1 MNKQINVSE
10 LDFDNIKNN
19 LKNFLKGQ
27 STLSDYDFEGSGLS
41 ILVDLLAYNTHYNS
55 LYTNMAL
62 NESFLDTASKR
73 ESVVS
78 LATML
83 GYTPRSAK
91 CATAIIDLIISNP
104 TLTPSVA
111 TLPKY
116 SAFSSSLNGK
126 SYFFYNTEDI
136 PIVPINGVYRANAIE
151 IKEGIPNYETYVVSD
166 TVRYIVSNKNVDID
180 TIKVTVK
187 ESNSST
193 AIESFN
199 LANDIVEVKSTDS
212 VFFIKEIYDNNFEI
226 TFGNGKFGKALTN
239 GNIVRIEYFIT
250 NRAEA
255 NDIRQFALTRMITE
269 LGGSSFV
276 ITVMP
281 SSGGD
286 EPETA
291 SEIRFNAPK
300 LLNSHNRAVTA
311 NDYLSVLKANYTN
324 IDTINVWGG
333 EDNIPPVYGKVFMCI
348 KPKYTSKLSASEK
361 ELIKVDLLKN
371 RNVIGVT
378 PEFVDPNY
386 INLQVDIVAHYDK
399 TLTTRTKNDLISAI
413 DIVVRDFNDNTLK
426 KFESVF
432 RYSNFL
438 KIIDAV
444 DPSILSNITNV
455 LIRRPVNVFFN
466 TKTPYTID
474 LHNPIYSAGVP
485 EEAVTTTGFYITGDT
500 TTIFYM
506 EDDGV
511 GNLKKYSLD
520 SAYNKIYSAGTF
532 GVVDYSGGT
541 ISLTEVSISRLV
553 DNKFEFLIKPA
564 SNDVISRQH
573 NIVQLDTNN
582 INIDAVVDSMV
593 SGSSNYVFTK
603 SR

>member
-1 MNKQINVSE
+1 
-10 LDFDNIKNN
+10 
-19 LKNFLKGQ
+19 
-27 STLSDYDFEGSGLS
+27 
-41 ILVDLLAYNTHYNS
+41 
-55 LYTNMAL
+55 MAL

-78 LATML
+78 LASTL

-91 CATAIIDLIISNP
+91 CATAVVDLIISNP
-104 TLTPSVA
+104 TLTPASA
-111 TLPKY
+111 ILPKY
-116 SAFSSSLNGK
+116 SAFSCNSNGNP
-126 SYFFYNTEDI
+126 YFFYNTEDI

-151 IKEGIPNYETYVVSD
+151 IKEGIPNYETYTVSD
-166 TVRYIVSNKNVDID
+166 TTKYIISNKNVDID
-180 TIKVTVK
+180 TVKIFVK
-187 ESNSST
+187 ESSSST
-193 AIESFN
+193 N
-199 LANDIVEVKSTDS
+199 VTTYTLANDILNVKSTDT
-212 VFFIKEIYDNNFEI
+212 VFFLREIYDNNFEV
-226 TFGNGKFGKALTN
+226 TFGNNKLGKALTN
-239 GNIVRIEYFIT
+239 GNIVTIEYFIT
-250 NRAEA
+250 NRADA
-255 NDIRQFALTRMITE
+255 NDIRQFALTRSIIE

-311 NDYLSVLKANYTN
+311 NDYLSVIKANYTN

-348 KPKYTSKLSASEK
+348 KPKYSNKLSTSEK

-378 PEFVDPNY
+378 PEFVDPSY

-399 TLTTRTKNDLISAI
+399 AATTRTKNDLITAI
-413 DIVVRDFNDNTLK
+413 DNVVREYNDTNLK
-426 KFESVF
+426 KFDSVF
-432 RYSNFL
+432 RYSKFL
-438 KIIDAV
+438 KLIDNV
-444 DPSILSNITNV
+444 DKSILSNITNI
-455 LIRRPVNVFFN
+455 LIRRPINVYFN

-500 TTIFYM
+500 STIFYL
-506 EDDGV
+506 EDDGL

-520 SAYNKIYSAGTF
+520 SEYNKIYSAGTF
-532 GVVDYSGGT
+532 GTVNYLGGT

-553 DNKFEFLIKPA
+553 GTKFEFLIKPA

-582 INIDAVVDSMV
+582 IKIDAIVDSTAFG
-593 SGSSNYVFTK
+593 GSSYVFTK

>member
-10 LDFDNIKNN
+10 LDFDNIKTN

-83 GYTPRSAK
+83 GYLPRSAK
-91 CATAIIDLIISNP
+91 CATATVDLIISNP
-104 TLTPSVA
+104 TLTPPSA

-116 SAFSSSLNGK
+116 SPFSCAANGK

-136 PIVPINGVYRANAIE
+136 PLVPTNGIYRANAIE
-151 IKEGIPNYETYVVSD
+151 IKEGIPNYETYTVSD
-166 TVRYIVSNKNVDID
+166 TTKYIISNKNVDID
-180 TIKVTVK
+180 TVKVIVK
-187 ESNSST
+187 ESTSST
-193 AIESFN
+193 TITSYT
-199 LANDIVEVKSTDS
+199 LATDIIDVKGTDT
-212 VFFIKEIYDNNFEI
+212 VFFLKEIYDNNFEV
-226 TFGNGKFGKALTN
+226 TFGNDKIGKALTN
-239 GNIVRIEYFIT
+239 GNIVTIEYFIT
-250 NRAEA
+250 NRADA
-255 NDIRQFALTRMITE
+255 NDIRQFALTRSIVE

-276 ITVMP
+276 ITVLP

-311 NDYLSVLKANYTN
+311 NDYLSVIKANYTN

-348 KPKYTSKLSASEK
+348 KPKYSSKLSTAEK
-361 ELIKVDLLKN
+361 ELIQIDLLKN

-386 INLQVDIVAHYDK
+386 INLQVNIVAHYDK
-399 TLTTRTKNDLISAI
+399 AATSRTKNDLISAI
-413 DIVVRDFNDNTLK
+413 DTVVRDYNDNNLK
-426 KFESVF
+426 KFDSVF
-432 RYSNFL
+432 RYSKFL
-438 KIIDAV
+438 KLIDSV
-444 DPSILSNITNV
+444 DPAILSNITNV
-455 LIRRPVNVFFN
+455 LIRRPVNVYFN

-474 LHNPIYSAGVP
+474 LHNPIYGAGVP
-485 EEAVTTTGFYITGDT
+485 EDAVTTTGFYITGDT
-500 TTIFYM
+500 TTVFYM
-506 EDDGV
+506 EDDGL
-511 GNLKKYSLD
+511 GNLKKYALD
-520 SAYNKIYSAGTF
+520 SEFNKIYSAGTF
-532 GVVDYSGGT
+532 GTVNYSGGT

-553 DNKFEFLIKPA
+553 DGKFEFLIKPA

-582 INIDAVVDSMV
+582 ITIDAVVDSTAFG
-593 SGSSNYVFTK
+593 GSSYVFTK

>member
-83 GYTPRSAK
+83 GYLPRSAK
-91 CATAIIDLIISNP
+91 CATATVDLIISNP
-104 TLTPSVA
+104 TLTPASA
-111 TLPKY
+111 ILPKY
-116 SAFSSSLNGK
+116 SAFSCTANGK

-136 PIVPINGVYRANAIE
+136 PVVPVNGIYRANAIE
-151 IKEGIPNYETYVVSD
+151 IKEGIPNYETYTVSD
-166 TVRYIVSNKNVDID
+166 TTKYIISNKNVDVD
-180 TIKVTVK
+180 TVKVIVK
-187 ESNSST
+187 ESSSST
-193 AIESFN
+193 AVTTYT
-199 LANDIVEVKSTDS
+199 LASDILNVKSTDT
-212 VFFIKEIYDNNFEI
+212 VFFLKEIYDNNFEVS
-226 TFGNGKFGKALTN
+226 FGNDKLGKALTN
-239 GNIVRIEYFIT
+239 GNIVTIEYFIT
-250 NRAEA
+250 NRADA
-255 NDIRQFALTRMITE
+255 NDIRQFALTRSIVE

-276 ITVMP
+276 ITVLP

-311 NDYLSVLKANYTN
+311 NDYLSVIKANYTN

-348 KPKYTSKLSASEK
+348 KPKYSSKLSVSEK
-361 ELIKVDLLKN
+361 ELIKIDLLKN

-386 INLQVDIVAHYDK
+386 INLQVNIVAHYDK
-399 TLTTRTKNDLISAI
+399 AATTRTKNDLISAI
-413 DIVVRDFNDNTLK
+413 DVVVRDYNETSLK
-426 KFESVF
+426 KFDSVF
-432 RYSNFL
+432 RYSKFL
-438 KIIDAV
+438 KLIDGV
-444 DPSILSNITNV
+444 DSAILSNITNI
-455 LIRRPVNVFFN
+455 LIRRPVNIYFN

-474 LHNPIYSAGVP
+474 LHNPIYAAGVP
-485 EEAVTTTGFYITGDT
+485 EEAVTTTGFYVTGDAS
-500 TTIFYM
+500 TIFYM
-506 EDDGV
+506 EDDGL
-511 GNLKKYSLD
+511 GNLIKYTLD
-520 SAYNKIYSAGTF
+520 TEYNKIYSVGTF
-532 GVVDYSGGT
+532 GTVNYEEGT
-541 ISLTEVSISRLV
+541 INLTEVSISRLA
-553 DNKFEFLIKPA
+553 NTKFEFFIKPA
-564 SNDVISRQH
+564 SNDIISRQH

-582 INIDAVVDSMV
+582 IIIDAVVDSTAFG
-593 SGSSNYVFTK
+593 GSSYVFTK